1 MIRTDPKQTEFVDFY
16 LPFNGRLKASNR
28 WVQRAAMV
36 PWDEVEACYAESFA
50 GTGQGAPAKSGRIA
64 YGALLI
70 KEQLGITDEETVE
83 QILENPY
90 LQYFLGLRE
99 LLEKPLFDPS
109 MMVHFRSRFS
119 AEHHQRINARIMAK
133 LAHTRKAS
141 STWASSCS
149 TSTSGSPSFFGSNT
163 VVVARLWAIIRLSEL
178 DAVDSKPLLCALRH
192 RLLT

>member
-28 WVQRAAMV
+28 WVKRAAMV
-36 PWDEVEACYAESFA
+36 PWDEVESCYAESFA
-50 GTGQGAPAKSGRIA
+50 GTGQGSPAKSGRIA

-83 QILENPY
+83 QIMENPY

-109 MMVHFRSRFS
+109 MMVHFRNRFS
-119 AEHHQRINARIMAK
+119 TEHHQRINSKIIAAATASDTQGEGDPPDTDDNGGDGGGDSPVHAASCWSMR
-133 LAHTRKAS
+133 LAHLQTFVSRQ
-141 STWASSCS
+141 
-149 TSTSGSPSFFGSNT
+149 
-163 VVVARLWAIIRLSEL
+163 I
-178 DAVDSKPLLCALRH
+178 
-192 RLLT
+192 